1 MKMND
6 KIFNLFTILHPKKQ
20 KYPSSSKLG
29 SKKKKKKKSFPAIVL
44 FKFEKQSV
52 KKVSQINFQ
61 AYKHLK
67 NKKITTKRDK
77 L

>member
-1 MKMND
+1 MND
-6 KIFNLFTILHPKKQ
+6 EIFNLFTILHPKMQ

-29 SKKKKKKKSFPAIVL
+29 SKKKKKSFPAIVL

-52 KKVSQINFQ
+52 KKVSQINLQ
-61 AYKHLK
+61 AYKHSK
-67 NKKITTKRDK
+67 NKKITTERYK

>member
-1 MKMND
+1 MND

-29 SKKKKKKKSFPAIVL
+29 SKKKKSFPAIVL

-52 KKVSQINFQ
+52 KKVSQINLQ
-61 AYKHLK
+61 AYKHSK
-67 NKKITTKRDK
+67 NKKITTERYK

>member
-1 MKMND
+1 MTKSL
-6 KIFNLFTILHPKKQ
+6 IFSPFCLLR
-20 KYPSSSKLG
+20 SKNTQAAVNWV
-29 SKKKKKKKSFPAIVL
+29 KKKKKKKSFPAIVL

-52 KKVSQINFQ
+52 KKVSQINLQ
-61 AYKHLK
+61 AYKHSK